1 MLALKKVA
9 AGEVKIIV
17 STHAVLYSQIEYNA
31 LGLAI
36 TDEQQRFGVAQRASI
51 QPKSGESAHIL
62 VMSATPIPR
71 TLSLILHGDL
81 DVSVLDEMPRD
92 RKKILTYHITSEI
105 MMRALRFTKDQLC
118 LGRQAYVVCPLI
130 ESEAISDIQ
139 QAVELKESL
148 TNGLFSDCKV
158 ELLHGKMLTKE
169 KEIIMSRFVA
179 GEIDLLVTTSIV
191 EVGVDVPNATVMMIQ
206 NAERFGLSQLHQLR
220 GRVGRGKHQ
229 SYCILISDAKG
240 EIAKKRMEVLV
251 RNQDGFLIAE
261 QDLLLR
267 GAGDLL
273 GLRQH
278 GITQMFPDYV
288 FANKELLMQVNMAAD
303 EILASDPQLIS
314 AQNKSLQEKVFR
326 LLNEVGE
333 ALN

>member
-1 MLALKKVA
+1 
-9 AGEVKIIV
+9 
-17 STHAVLYSQIEYNA
+17 
-31 LGLAI
+31 
-36 TDEQQRFGVAQRASI
+36 
-51 QPKSGESAHIL
+51 
-62 VMSATPIPR
+62 
-71 TLSLILHGDL
+71 
-81 DVSVLDEMPRD
+81 
-92 RKKILTYHITSEI
+92 
-105 MMRALRFTKDQLC
+105 
-118 LGRQAYVVCPLI
+118 
-130 ESEAISDIQ
+130 
-139 QAVELKESL
+139 
-148 TNGLFSDCKV
+148 
-158 ELLHGKMLTKE
+158 MLTKE